1 MDGPHFVYILSSSDG
16 YLGCLCLSAV
26 ANSEELLLNVGKD
39 EKERGHSQQ

>member
-1 MDGPHFVYILSSSDG
+1 MDGPHLIIFFHPVMDT
-16 YLGCLCLSAV
+16 SAV